1 MYSFKKFLISVA
13 FRKNQPSARYIK
25 NVQKDIS
32 AYNVFIKSRSFFPVL
47 SKVKTL
53 SALRCL
59 VFKVFDT
66 SDKLEIK
73 ANQY

>member
-1 MYSFKKFLISVA
+1 MCSLNLDLFHLH
-13 FRKNQPSARYIK
+13 
-25 NVQKDIS
+25 
-32 AYNVFIKSRSFFPVL
+32 FIFPVL

-53 SALRCL
+53 SALRFL

-73 ANQY
+73 AN

>member
-1 MYSFKKFLISVA
+1 MCSLNLDLFHLHF
-13 FRKNQPSARYIK
+13 
-25 NVQKDIS
+25 
-32 AYNVFIKSRSFFPVL
+32 FFPVL

-53 SALRCL
+53 SALRFL

-73 ANQY
+73 AN

>member
-1 MYSFKKFLISVA
+1 MCSLNLDLFHLHF
-13 FRKNQPSARYIK
+13 
-25 NVQKDIS
+25 
-32 AYNVFIKSRSFFPVL
+32 FFPVL

-53 SALRCL
+53 SALRYL

-73 ANQY
+73 AN

>member
-1 MYSFKKFLISVA
+1 MCSLNLDLFHLH
-13 FRKNQPSARYIK
+13 
-25 NVQKDIS
+25 
-32 AYNVFIKSRSFFPVL
+32 FFPVL